1 MNETRKLIKFF
12 TSTLVVIP
20 FFDGFSAKVSLNG
33 NGVEIIES
41 KNVNQI
47 EAYVQLK
54 VDSRLLNLI
63 LKGPKFAHWNNA
75 EIGSHIEY
83 FRKPEKFERGLY
95 YCMNFFHS

>member
-54 VDSRLLNLI
+54 VDS
-63 LKGPKFAHWNNA
+63 
-75 EIGSHIEY
+75 
-83 FRKPEKFERGLY
+83 
-95 YCMNFFHS
+95 